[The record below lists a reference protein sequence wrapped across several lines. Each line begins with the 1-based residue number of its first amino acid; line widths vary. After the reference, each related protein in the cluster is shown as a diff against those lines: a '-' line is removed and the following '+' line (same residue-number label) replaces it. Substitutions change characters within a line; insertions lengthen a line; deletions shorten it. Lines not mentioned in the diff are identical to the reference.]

1 MSDLRAVARNWL
13 PALDPCELFRRSG
26 MEPDPWQTELLRSTS
41 KRILLNASRQAGKSS
56 ATAARGLWEALFS
69 PGSLILLVSVSQRQS
84 AELLRRVKDLYRPF
98 ADAFPTESETVLQL
112 ELRNGS
118 RILSLPSDSGTL
130 RGYSGPSLVVLDEAS
145 RVRDEVL
152 DALTPMLAT
161 SEGTLIALSTP
172 AGKRGVFYRLWT
184 EGGPAWER
192 YTVRANDCPR
202 HSAAFL
208 EEERRRMGDRIFEEE
223 YGAAFVD
230 DEEDHGNPRL
240 LSPETIAALRAQLP
254 DDDEPGARPS

>member
-1 MSDLRAVARNWL
+1 MSHLQLVARDWL

-26 MEPDPWQTELLRSTS
+26 MEPDRWQKKLLRSTG
-41 KRILLNASRQAGKSS
+41 KRILLNCTRQGGKST
-56 ATAARGLWEALFS
+56 ATAARGLWEALYR
-69 PGSLILLVSVSQRQS
+69 PGSLVLLVSVSQRQS
-84 AELLRRVKDLYRPF
+84 AELLRRVKALYRPF
-98 ADAFPTESETVLQL
+98 AEAFPTESETVLQL

-130 RGYSGPSLVVLDEAS
+130 RGYAGPSLVVLDEAS

-161 SEGTLIALSTP
+161 SDGTLIVLSTP
-172 AGKRGVFYRLWT
+172 AGKRGIFFALWT
-184 EGGPAWER
+184 DGGPEWER
-192 YTVRANDCPR
+192 FTVRADDCPR
-202 HSAAFL
+202 HGEAFL
-208 EEERRRMGDRIFEEE
+208 ASERRRMGDRIFEEE

-230 DEEDHGNPRL
+230 DEENRSNPRL
-240 LSPETIAALRAQLP
+240 ISAQAAEYLRAMVA